1 MTIGVFFQGVLG
13 ASSLVIGAIVG
24 VFSRPS
30 RGFSAA
36 IMAFGSGTLLS
47 AIAFEITLNVY
58 HASGFW
64 LLLMGFILGGFL
76 FTTFTQYVDEHGGFL
91 RKQASSRRYLFE
103 HRQGKTG
110 ADVLERIAHVEV
122 MQHIPEAEKKVLA
135 KFLTPLYAKPG
146 DILCHEGDLG
156 DYFYMIVSGEAEVT
170 RTGKF
175 LRRLVPGDIFGEMS
189 LLTGEP
195 RSATV
200 MAQTSMELYQLDR
213 DNFGQALNSS
223 PYLALALSRNLARR
237 LQSSTDSRVVAEKN
251 LDRWRQRLMEQVEI
265 KELLAE
271 DPLTLEGLVKRSA
284 PLAILV
290 GTLLD
295 NIPESAVIGINAGSD
310 RFTWSFLLAVF
321 ISNFPEALSSATGMK
336 QAGTAK
342 SQILALWMGIVLLS
356 GFFAMVGYFL
366 QSNMSELWVALIEAV
381 AGGAILAML
390 ASTMMPE
397 AYELG
402 GSSVAYS
409 TIAGFLLGFFITSFA
424 F

>member
-1 MTIGVFFQGVLG
+1 
-13 ASSLVIGAIVG
+13 
-24 VFSRPS
+24 
-30 RGFSAA
+30 
-36 IMAFGSGTLLS
+36 
-47 AIAFEITLNVY
+47 
-58 HASGFW
+58 
-64 LLLMGFILGGFL
+64 
-76 FTTFTQYVDEHGGFL
+76 
-91 RKQASSRRYLFE
+91 
-103 HRQGKTG
+103 
-110 ADVLERIAHVEV
+110 
-122 MQHIPEAEKKVLA
+122 
-135 KFLTPLYAKPG
+135 
-146 DILCHEGDLG
+146 
-156 DYFYMIVSGEAEVT
+156 
-170 RTGKF
+170 
-175 LRRLVPGDIFGEMS
+175 
-189 LLTGEP
+189 
-195 RSATV
+195 
-200 MAQTSMELYQLDR
+200 
-213 DNFGQALNSS
+213 
-223 PYLALALSRNLARR
+223 
-237 LQSSTDSRVVAEKN
+237 VVAEKN